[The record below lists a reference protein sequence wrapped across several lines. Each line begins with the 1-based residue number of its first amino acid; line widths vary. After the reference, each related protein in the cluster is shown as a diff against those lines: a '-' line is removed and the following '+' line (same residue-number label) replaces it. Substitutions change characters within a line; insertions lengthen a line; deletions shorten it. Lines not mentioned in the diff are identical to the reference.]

1 MLRIKRASWY
11 LVVDSPKNIIFL
23 NWSFVR
29 SEYGD
34 FQQSL
39 VVSVVGVVDDVV
51 VSVVCSI
58 VPEFG
63 EILFLL
69 RPFFLLCYLVFLRN
83 IECSYNFWFSLC
95 KIFAGVPLTLIHVY
109 CSEHIDLS
117 FSKSKNKL
125 LNAIFFICYL
135 T

>member
-1 MLRIKRASWY
+1 MLRIKKASWY

-83 IECSYNFWFSLC
+83 VECSYNFWFSLC
-95 KIFAGVPLTLIHVY
+95 KIFAGVSLTLIHVY